1 MMIEDV
7 TSRQAN
13 SARGPFTIYEVQMA
27 GTQYRARKPVY
38 DLALTLRG
46 QTVYAETRLE
56 KNGQWD
62 NYYVDAIMRPPDQQ
76 QLPDQPQQVNQAPQT
91 QTQQQVAQAVQ
102 HYQEPQGQAQVQ
114 GYIPTDK
121 DRIIWRQTATKV
133 AADLLGPSDGE
144 DSFWANVEK
153 LMWFYE
159 TGQHGFMDDPNF
171 G

>member
-1 MMIEDV
+1 MTQLMMIEDV
-7 TSRQAN
+7 TQRTAN
-13 SARGPFTIYEVQMA
+13 SSRGPFQIYEVQMA

-76 QLPDQPQQVNQAPQT
+76 QLPNQPQSVNQPPQPDVGPPVYVAPHPD
-91 QTQQQVAQAVQ
+91 VEANYV
-102 HYQEPQGQAQVQ
+102 
-114 GYIPTDK
+114 PTGK

-133 AADLLGPSDGE
+133 AADLLGPTEGE
-144 DSFWANVEK
+144 GIFWSNVEK

-159 TGQHGFMDDPNF
+159 TGQHGGQDIPFGDD
-171 G
+171 

>member
-1 MMIEDV
+1 MTQLMQIEDV
-7 TSRQAN
+7 TQRTAN
-13 SARGPFTIYEVQMA
+13 SARGPFQIYEVQMA

-56 KNGQWD
+56 RNGQWD
-62 NYYVDAIMRPPDQQ
+62 NYYVDAIMRPPDSLG
-76 QLPDQPQQVNQAPQT
+76 LPAEP
-91 QTQQQVAQAVQ
+91 QQQVAQAVQ
-102 HYQEPQGQAQVQ
+102 HNQEPQGQAQVQ

-133 AADLLGPSDGE
+133 AADLLGPSEGE
-144 DSFWANVEK
+144 DAFWANVEK
-153 LMWFYE
+153 LIWFYE